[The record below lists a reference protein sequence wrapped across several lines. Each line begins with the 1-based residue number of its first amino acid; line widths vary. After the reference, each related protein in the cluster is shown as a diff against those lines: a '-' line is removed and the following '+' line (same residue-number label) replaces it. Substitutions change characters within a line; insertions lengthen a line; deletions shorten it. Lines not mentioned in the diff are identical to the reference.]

1 MDSMKIE
8 DYEYQLI
15 GLCENC
21 NARARCKDKHKI
33 CFRKKLAFAITKAE
47 YKRRLKK
54 GEIK

>member
-8 DYEYQLI
+8 DYKYQLI

-21 NARARCKDKHKI
+21 NARARCKDFNKI
-33 CFRKKLAFAITKAE
+33 CFRKKIAFAYAKIE